1 MSKTINITGKSP
13 FGGSSG
19 VYEAKIAITAD
30 KPTEESIDGQ
40 TFNSLWR
47 GDFHLKVSKGN
58 FSETL
63 GSNSNPIPDTVFK
76 LDSVWIIVKDLFS
89 PIHTAFEFNIS
100 QETKQTKTPPK
111 TDITPEKPRQT
122 DKTQQKPRQTVKEN
136 VQKPRGSSGLQG
148 ERGDKGITGPIGLPG
163 DRGEKGPTGPPGS
176 PGDKGI
182 QGPPGDKGI
191 TGPTGGRGD
200 KGPQG
205 PQGPPGDKGI
215 TGPPG
220 SRGDKGPQGTLGPQ
234 GERGLSGKP
243 GESGPMGP
251 QGIQGPQGERGL
263 SGPPGPNGEAGAPGD
278 KGSMGPPGPRGPPGP
293 PGDKGSVGGISEETK
308 TLIKDLLDL
317 LASKNIITTEEQ
329 IKLASYLY

>member
-1 MSKTINITGKSP
+1 LSKTIDITGKSP
-13 FGGSSG
+13 FEGSSG
-19 VYEAKIAITAD
+19 VYEVKIAITAD
-30 KPTEESIDGQ
+30 KPSKESIGDQ
-40 TFNSLWR
+40 TFDSLWK

-63 GSNSNPIPDTVFK
+63 GSSLNPIPDSVFR
-76 LDSVWIIVKDLFS
+76 LDSIWITVRDLFS
-89 PIHTAFEFNIS
+89 SAYTTFEFNTS
-100 QETKQTKTPPK
+100 QETKQVKIPPK
-111 TDITPEKPRQT
+111 SDKIQQTPKPRQI
-122 DKTQQKPRQTVKEN
+122 VKED
-136 VQKPRGSSGLQG
+136 VQKPRGNRGLQG
-148 ERGDKGITGPIGLPG
+148 DRGEKGITGPMGLPG
-163 DRGEKGPTGPPGS
+163 DRGEKGPTGPTGPPGS

-182 QGPPGDKGI
+182 QGPPGE
-191 TGPTGGRGD
+191 
-200 KGPQG
+200 
-205 PQGPPGDKGI
+205 KGI

-234 GERGLSGKP
+234 GERGLSGKS

-263 SGPPGPNGEAGAPGD
+263 SGPPGPNGEMGTPGD
-278 KGSMGPPGPRGPPGP
+278 KGVMGPPGPRGPPGT
-293 PGDKGSVGGISEETK
+293 PGDKGSAGGVSEETK

>member
-89 PIHTAFEFNIS
+89 PVHTAFEFNIS

-136 VQKPRGSSGLQG
+136 VQKPRGSSGLQ
-148 ERGDKGITGPIGLPG
+148 
-163 DRGEKGPTGPPGS
+163 
-176 PGDKGI
+176 
-182 QGPPGDKGI
+182 
-191 TGPTGGRGD
+191 
-200 KGPQG
+200 
-205 PQGPPGDKGI
+205 
-215 TGPPG
+215 
-220 SRGDKGPQGTLGPQ
+220 
-234 GERGLSGKP
+234 LS
-243 GESGPMGP
+243 
-251 QGIQGPQGERGL
+251 
-263 SGPPGPNGEAGAPGD
+263 
-278 KGSMGPPGPRGPPGP
+278 
-293 PGDKGSVGGISEETK
+293 
-308 TLIKDLLDL
+308 LIH
-317 LASKNIITTEEQ
+317 I
-329 IKLASYLY
+329 

>member
-89 PIHTAFEFNIS
+89 PVHTAFEFNIS

-163 DRGEKGPTGPPGS
+163 DRGEKGPIGPTGPPGS

-182 QGPPGDKGI
+182 QGIKGD
-191 TGPTGGRGD
+191 RGD
-200 KGPQG
+200 KG
-205 PQGPPGDKGI
+205 DKGD
-215 TGPPG
+215 
-220 SRGDKGPQGTLGPQ
+220 RGDKGVT
-234 GERGLSGKP
+234 GLSL
-243 GESGPMGP
+243 
-251 QGIQGPQGERGL
+251 IH
-263 SGPPGPNGEAGAPGD
+263 
-278 KGSMGPPGPRGPPGP
+278 
-293 PGDKGSVGGISEETK
+293 ISEPTRP
-308 TLIKDLLDL
+308 
-317 LASKNIITTEEQ
+317 
-329 IKLASYLY
+329 Y

>member
-89 PIHTAFEFNIS
+89 PVHTAFEFNIS

-163 DRGEKGPTGPPGS
+163 DRGEKGPTGPTGPPGS

-200 KGPQG
+200 KGH
-205 PQGPPGDKGI
+205 
-215 TGPPG
+215 
-220 SRGDKGPQGTLGPQ
+220 QGTLGPQ

>member
-1 MSKTINITGKSP
+1 LSKTINITGKSP

-163 DRGEKGPTGPPGS
+163 DRGEKGPIGPTGPPGS

-182 QGPPGDKGI
+182 
-191 TGPTGGRGD
+191 
-200 KGPQG
+200 
-205 PQGPPGDKGI
+205 QGPPGDKGI

>member
-89 PIHTAFEFNIS
+89 PVHTAFEFNIS

-163 DRGEKGPTGPPGS
+163 DRGEKGPIGPTGPPGS

-182 QGPPGDKGI
+182 
-191 TGPTGGRGD
+191 
-200 KGPQG
+200 
-205 PQGPPGDKGI
+205 QGPPGDKGI

-263 SGPPGPNGEAGAPGD
+263 SGPPGPNGEVGTPGE
-278 KGSMGPPGPRGPPGP
+278 KGLMGPPGPRGPPGP
-293 PGDKGSVGGISEETK
+293 PGDKGSAGGVSEETK

>member
-89 PIHTAFEFNIS
+89 PVHTAFEFNIS

-163 DRGEKGPTGPPGS
+163 DRGEKGPTGPTGPPGS

-182 QGPPGDKGI
+182 
-191 TGPTGGRGD
+191 
-200 KGPQG
+200 
-205 PQGPPGDKGI
+205 QGPPGDKGI

>member
-89 PIHTAFEFNIS
+89 PVHTAFEFNIS

-163 DRGEKGPTGPPGS
+163 DRGEKGPIGPTGPPGS

-182 QGPPGDKGI
+182 
-191 TGPTGGRGD
+191 
-200 KGPQG
+200 
-205 PQGPPGDKGI
+205 QGPPGDKGI

>member
-163 DRGEKGPTGPPGS
+163 DRGEKGPIGPTGPPGS

-182 QGPPGDKGI
+182 
-191 TGPTGGRGD
+191 
-200 KGPQG
+200 
-205 PQGPPGDKGI
+205 QGPPGDKGI

>member
-30 KPTEESIDGQ
+30 KPSKESIGDQ
-40 TFNSLWR
+40 TFDSLWK

-89 PIHTAFEFNIS
+89 PVHTAFEFNIS

-163 DRGEKGPTGPPGS
+163 DRGEKGPIGPTGPPGS

-182 QGPPGDKGI
+182 QGPPGDRGNK
-191 TGPTGGRGD
+191 GPTGPPGS
-200 KGPQG
+200 
-205 PQGPPGDKGI
+205 PGDKGI
-215 TGPPG
+215 QGIKG
-220 SRGDKGPQGTLGPQ
+220 DRGDKG
-234 GERGLSGKP
+234 
-243 GESGPMGP
+243 
-251 QGIQGPQGERGL
+251 
-263 SGPPGPNGEAGAPGD
+263 D
-278 KGSMGPPGPRGPPGP
+278 KGCLLYTSPSPRDRG
-293 PGDKGSVGGISEETK
+293 
-308 TLIKDLLDL
+308 
-317 LASKNIITTEEQ
+317 
-329 IKLASYLY
+329 

>member
-163 DRGEKGPTGPPGS
+163 DRGEKGPIGPTGPPGS

-182 QGPPGDKGI
+182 
-191 TGPTGGRGD
+191 
-200 KGPQG
+200 
-205 PQGPPGDKGI
+205 QGPPGDKGI

-220 SRGDKGPQGTLGPQ
+220 SRGDKGPQGTL
-234 GERGLSGKP
+234 
-243 GESGPMGP
+243 
-251 QGIQGPQGERGL
+251 GPQGERGL